1 MLRRRRMDIDLRPI
15 ERIIVT
21 AEAFSPMGVFE

>member
-1 MLRRRRMDIDLRPI
+1 MDIDLRPI